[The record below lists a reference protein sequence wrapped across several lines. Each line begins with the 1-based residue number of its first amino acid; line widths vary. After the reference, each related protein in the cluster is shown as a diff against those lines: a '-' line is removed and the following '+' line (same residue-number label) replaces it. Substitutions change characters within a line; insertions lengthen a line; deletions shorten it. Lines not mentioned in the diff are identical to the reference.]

1 MLYTFRSVS
10 RAIPMVSQQPPANA
24 TQEVIDEYEAR
35 KDEINDRIIDVL
47 RPEILKLKE
56 LMIFVGSFVIVVKN
70 CLQLL
75 SSSESKAKTVPEG
88 VYIAFLEAIDLVV
101 KLDTLK
107 DSKSSLSN
115 DFSRYKRS
123 IQIQS
128 KKMSASDMTDINE
141 EMTRLQMFLV
151 NPDPRKAKNFI
162 YLTLREEVKKISGH
176 EDVLIDILEYAL
188 ESNEKNL
195 YMTPD
200 EKHRAL
206 RVIPFLMLL
215 IDGEATDPRSLNV
228 FTSKKLNIPVLQQ
241 LFNRHPVVPLYAD
254 TTITVLFIFERS
266 PHFDRGYMA
275 KLWGEDL
282 PVKIAADHNVA
293 AHWERIKANFTSY
306 STNLL
311 CVLRNI
317 DHFEFV
323 KACDKENTA
332 RMRIVYEIVKDG
344 LGYIAD
350 WNGVLLRVMA
360 WKFTHPCPQ
369 EHLDK
374 IGADHT
380 TAGFEYERLIKYNFT
395 KTELTKFVDIMTMIK
410 SLSGILDRTKVKLA
424 SIIRFHIHHQVQQIV
439 QGNLLPILHRMDK
452 RKKDSFAGLLRL
464 RHMTADWID
473 GVEPIED
480 YKAYSRKLGQIDAVH
495 PARVVGPTYVQLQLL
510 RSEVFALYDEK
521 SLARKRSGL
530 FGKSDL
536 DKEDVADL
544 EQFYHESFFYP
555 YMLDFAGTL
564 REVSDLSYL
573 WYRELY
579 LEATRCTQF
588 PIDMSLPWL
597 LTEHV
602 ISNQAGVLPI
612 IENVF
617 YTLDVYNDAAYR
629 ALFVLNQQFL
639 YDEIEAETNLVF
651 DQFVFL
657 LSEEIFSHYKDV
669 AAYMVLDKDFK
680 EKLEL
685 NGILKFQTSKKRYDI
700 PVLQRRIQLLGRTI
714 DLNFLICQ
722 VQDSFICY

>member
-1 MLYTFRSVS
+1 
-10 RAIPMVSQQPPANA
+10 MVSQQVPANA
-24 TQEVIDEYEAR
+24 TKEMLEEFEAR

-56 LMIFVGSFVIVVKN
+56 LMVFVGSFVVVVKN

-75 SSSESKAKTVPEG
+75 ASTESKGKTVPEG
-88 VYIAFLEAIDLVV
+88 VYTAFLDAIDLVV

-123 IQIQS
+123 IQLQS
-128 KKMSASDMTDINE
+128 RKMSASDMTQINE
-141 EMTRLQMFLV
+141 EMTQLQMFLV

-162 YLTLREEVKKISGH
+162 YLTLREEVKKVSGH
-176 EDVLIDILEYAL
+176 EDVLIDLLEYAL
-188 ESNEKNL
+188 ESTEKNMF
-195 YMTPD
+195 MTPD

-206 RVIPFLMLL
+206 RVVPFLMLL
-215 IDGEATDPRSLNV
+215 IDGEAADPRSLNV
-228 FTSKKLNIPVLQQ
+228 FTTKKLNIPSLQQ
-241 LFNRHPVVPLYAD
+241 LFNKHPVLPLYAD
-254 TTITVLFIFERS
+254 MTITVIYIFERS
-266 PHFDRGYMA
+266 PHFDRGEVA
-275 KLWGEDL
+275 KLWGDDL
-282 PVKIAADHNVA
+282 PVKTAAEYNVA
-293 AHWERIKANFTSY
+293 SHWERIKTSFNSY

-323 KACDKENTA
+323 KSADKENIA
-332 RMRIVYEIVKDG
+332 RIRIVYEIVKDG
-344 LGYIAD
+344 LGFIAE
-350 WNGVLLRVMA
+350 WNGVLSRVMA

-374 IGADHT
+374 IGADQSG
-380 TAGFEYERLIKYNFT
+380 AGFEYERLVKYNFT
-395 KTELTKFVDIMTMIK
+395 KTELTKFVDIMSMIK
-410 SLSGILDRTKVKLA
+410 SLSGILDRAKLKLA
-424 SIIRFHIHHQVQQIV
+424 TIIRFHIHHQVQQLV
-439 QGNLLPILHRMDK
+439 QGTLLPILHRMDK

-464 RHMTADWID
+464 RQMTADWVD
-473 GVEPIED
+473 GIEPIED
-480 YKAYSRKLGQIDAVH
+480 YKVYSRKLGQIDAVH

-510 RSEVFALYDEK
+510 RSELLAIYDEK

-536 DKEDVADL
+536 EKEDITEL
-544 EQFYHESFFYP
+544 EQFYTDSFYFP
-555 YMLDFAGTL
+555 YMLDFSGTL

-602 ISNQAGVLPI
+602 ISNQSGVLPI

-657 LSEEIFSHYKDV
+657 LSEELFAHYKDV
-669 AAYMVLDKDFK
+669 AAYMILDKDFK
-680 EKLEL
+680 DKLEL
-685 NGILKFQTSKKRYDI
+685 NGILNFKLSKRRYDI
-700 PVLQRRIQLLGRTI
+700 PVLQRRVQLLGRSI

-722 VQDSFICY
+722 V